1 MYSILYSVLHCM
13 YCTWYDTCTRA
24 LTLRGQPHSRSV
36 PPVSGAQL
44 AGGSAGRAAGAPLP
58 LPGPPRR
65 SPGTGRRWGDEEKL
79 LLPPEGC
86 LLGLSARALPA
97 AAALRVQKGGGLG
110 SAAPQSAR
118 RDADG
123 AAAGGALGKGL
134 HQNRSFLRAVWILKP
149 LHQPHEKGLNEEF
162 VKVASCSKLGK
173 SESSV

>member
-13 YCTWYDTCTRA
+13 YCTWYDTCTHA
-24 LTLRGQPHSRSV
+24 LTLRGQPHSWSV

-86 LLGLSARALPA
+86 LLGHCPLPLPCASRRVEDSAVPLPKA
-97 AAALRVQKGGGLG
+97 HGEMLMELLL
-110 SAAPQSAR
+110 
-118 RDADG
+118 
-123 AAAGGALGKGL
+123 AGRWGRGCTKTE
-134 HQNRSFLRAVWILKP
+134 V
-149 LHQPHEKGLNEEF
+149 
-162 VKVASCSKLGK
+162 
-173 SESSV
+173 SSVLFGFLNPSISHTKKD